1 MEWNNVSG
9 ILQIRVGIFE
19 RETRPEHINAHEI
32 QTKAK
37 MHFVKPLL
45 SFPDVLLSTIITC
58 HIWKSVNHSCRIYK
72 FLISRFGQNR
82 LLNAPLTALKIW
94 CSVFRK
100 KKYRQTLHN
109 MIYFDNNYYHMYT
122 RYTQNTLHFVE
133 FLETSTKIKKKIQ
146 KETEAEIDKYTQN
159 HWLVLN
165 GITEYAVN
173 FVPYYSFIF
182 THLLY

>member
-100 KKYRQTLHN
+100 KNIDKHYITWYILIIITIICIRDLLKTLC
-109 MIYFDNNYYHMYT
+109 
-122 RYTQNTLHFVE
+122 TLSSFWKHQRK
-133 FLETSTKIKKKIQ
+133 LKKKIQ
-146 KETEAEIDKYTQN
+146 KITEAEIDKYTQN

-173 FVPYYSFIF
+173 FVHHYSFIF